1 VESDENPRIEQLSD
15 EECWRLL
22 ADAPVG
28 RIGVIVDDAP
38 EIYPVNHLVD
48 GATIVFRSDPGT
60 KLAGLSQHPVVC
72 FQVDGFDPQ
81 QRIGWS
87 VLVKGRA
94 RQARQVPDPDER
106 RHIEGL
112 PIDYWAAGPKWH
124 RIRIVPIDVTG
135 RRICHST
142 RGEEDDR
149 RGPD

>member
-1 VESDENPRIEQLSD
+1 MDRGEHARIEQLSD

-28 RIGVIVDDAP
+28 RVGLIVDDAP

-48 GATIVFRSDPGT
+48 NGTIVFRSDPGT
-60 KLAGLSQHPVVC
+60 KLAGLARHPEVC

-94 RQARQVPDPDER
+94 QQVR
-106 RHIEGL
+106 
-112 PIDYWAAGPKWH
+112 
-124 RIRIVPIDVTG
+124 
-135 RRICHST
+135 
-142 RGEEDDR
+142 
-149 RGPD
+149 